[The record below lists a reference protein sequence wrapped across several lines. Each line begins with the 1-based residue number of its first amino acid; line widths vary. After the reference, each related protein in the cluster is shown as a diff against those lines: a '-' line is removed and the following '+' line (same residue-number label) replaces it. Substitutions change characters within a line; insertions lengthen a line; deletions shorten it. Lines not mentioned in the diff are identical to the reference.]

1 MKIICFICLVSVC
14 LVLPLTAWA
23 QIDRDCLKENIMN
36 KDYSQRVTLITFDTT
51 SITGR
56 LLKVDFDRDLLTLE
70 IGSRSQGSIIN
81 LTIDSLTTVKFY
93 RRGKIEGEWMLAGFL
108 GGGLLGGG
116 ICAAGEKSGLSRNVQ
131 YFGGFIAG
139 GLIGLMLG
147 FILPPMFN
155 SQTIECGS
163 ALTSE
168 E

>member
-56 LLKVDFDRDLLTLE
+56 ILKIDFDRDLLTLE
-70 IGSRSQGSIIN
+70 IGSRSRGDLSYYAF
-81 LTIDSLTTVKFY
+81 DSLAAVRFFK
-93 RRGKIEGEWMLAGFL
+93 RGKIEGEWMLAGFL

-116 ICAAGEKSGLSRNVQ
+116 ISAAGDKSGMYRNVQ

-139 GLIGLMLG
+139 GLIGLLLG